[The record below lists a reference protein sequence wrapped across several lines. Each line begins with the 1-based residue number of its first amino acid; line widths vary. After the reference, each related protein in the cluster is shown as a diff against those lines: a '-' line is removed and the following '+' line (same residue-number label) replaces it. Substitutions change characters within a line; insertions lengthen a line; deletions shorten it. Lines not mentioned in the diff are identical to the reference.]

1 MSSNHP
7 SKSEFWYDISATWTL
22 KQQLPEVFFSL
33 DDFLDV
39 CIYCHNKS
47 HYEVGKDFPWNE
59 LAKNDKLEIW
69 DLLCLQST
77 KTHYE
82 YIYFIKRCI
91 WKSLLHQQSKG
102 TPNALSSCGNLQQS
116 LAFSTFF
123 LFRKAGLAS
132 RLLTFNC
139 HSSIHKI
146 PLGWWSILSLH
157 VYCRAAL
164 HWTYGKVSHT
174 FCLMPY
180 NP

>member
-1 MSSNHP
+1 MN
-7 SKSEFWYDISATWTL
+7 SEAAATRG
-22 KQQLPEVFFSL
+22 FFSL